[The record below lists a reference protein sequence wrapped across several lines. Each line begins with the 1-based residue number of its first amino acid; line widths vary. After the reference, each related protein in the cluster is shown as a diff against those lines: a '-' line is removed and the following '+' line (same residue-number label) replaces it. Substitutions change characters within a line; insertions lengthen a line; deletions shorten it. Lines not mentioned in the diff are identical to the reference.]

1 MRAVAAGMQRIG
13 AALTGIAVIVV
24 ALLTFPIFYDAW
36 ARKAGAPTTWVFE
49 VSQYALITGAFLA
62 NAGALKHG
70 NHFRVGI
77 LPTLFPRARRGFDDL
92 SLVATLIFGVVI
104 AIGSGLMVRDSF
116 DNGIRS
122 GTIFDIAVWI
132 PQSVVTLGGIALV
145 LQAAAMLILRESPA
159 EASELL

>member
-1 MRAVAAGMQRIG
+1 MQAVAAAAEKVG
-13 AALTGIAVIVV
+13 ALLTTIAVVVV
-24 ALLTFPIFYDAW
+24 ALLAFPIFYDAC

-62 NAGALKHG
+62 NAGALKQG

-77 LPTLFPRARRGFDDL
+77 LLTLFPGWRRGLDDL
-92 SLVATLIFGVVI
+92 SLVATLIFGFVI

-116 DNGIRS
+116 ENGIRS

-159 EASELL
+159 ETSELL